1 MELFVDGKLAA
12 KKEGNGVKN
21 AVRARNFI
29 GHSNWCFNDARPLTE
44 KEVEELYQKTKP
56 SGRESVSFGTSKR
69 TPFVFEGDIYFLPKG
84 TNRLPDFSKLK
95 PVGKIYTPILNV
107 TPRSFRE
114 GFPGIT
120 DRFEWFAI
128 DYKGK
133 IYIPR
138 DREFTF
144 YLLSDDGAKLII
156 DGKTVI
162 DNDGIHLPTEKS
174 ATVRP
179 SKGIHTVEVRYFQ
192 GPRYEVAL
200 VLSHLKNGRKVPF
213 DIRDF
218 APVQVEEGNYQ
229 VNLTLSSGI
238 LFDFNSYALKPE
250 AIKVLDEVV
259 G

>member
-1 MELFVDGKLAA
+1 M
-12 KKEGNGVKN
+12 
-21 AVRARNFI
+21 
-29 GHSNWCFNDARPLTE
+29 
-44 KEVEELYQKTKP
+44 
-56 SGRESVSFGTSKR
+56 
-69 TPFVFEGDIYFLPKG
+69 
-84 TNRLPDFSKLK
+84 
-95 PVGKIYTPILNV
+95 YTPVLNV

-133 IYIPR
+133 IYVPQ

-218 APVQVEEGNYQ
+218 ALVQVEEGNYQ